1 MSEKKLD
8 KKITIEDILKRKDF
22 FKNKKNE
29 TMRLNTKSLGEIVIE
44 KPDVDLLNDLNL
56 IEDEAEG
63 DKYFVYEIIKEPNL
77 HDEKLLE
84 GFGCKSNPCDI
95 VHELFDVLEVS
106 EIARKAMSFAGLGT
120 VTEIEEIKN

>member
-1 MSEKKLD
+1 MEKKELE

-29 TMRLNTKSLGEIVIE
+29 IMRLNTKSLGEIVIE
-44 KPDVDLLNDLNL
+44 KPDVDLLNDINL
-56 IEDEAEG
+56 IEDEMEA

-77 HDEKLLE
+77 HDDKLLE
-84 GFGCKSNPCDI
+84 GFGCGGNPCDI